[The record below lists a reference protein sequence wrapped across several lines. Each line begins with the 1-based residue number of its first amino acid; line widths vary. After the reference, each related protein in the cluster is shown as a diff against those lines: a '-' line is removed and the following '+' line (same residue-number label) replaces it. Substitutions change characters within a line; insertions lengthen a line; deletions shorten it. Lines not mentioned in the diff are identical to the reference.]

1 MSENQQEIVLEKILS
16 ENKKQTGYA
25 RMQGLS
31 MAGILIIVVVC
42 FILIVPSALKTVN
55 EANNLIEQAAA
66 TIETIDD
73 AVVQINTMSATLSKT
88 GENMNNFI
96 VDNSQSVSDTMKKI
110 EEIDFEGLN
119 QAIKDLGDTVEPFA
133 NFFNK
138 FK

>member
-1 MSENQQEIVLEKILS
+1 MSENQQEVLLEKILS
-16 ENKKQTGYA
+16 ENKKQSAYA
-25 RMQGLS
+25 RVQGFS

-66 TIETIDD
+66 TIETIDA

-133 NFFNK
+133 DFFNK